1 MIAFSTKKILLPWS
15 AKAKEM
21 RKYRGLTHPLL
32 RILQHLVFWVLS
44 FFFFLQLFKTGATSE
59 KVDYVYTALFQL
71 SLLPA
76 VYINLELLLPK
87 FGKRKT
93 ILIYAPL
100 LIATIILFSWINYKF
115 FAEWSAKAFPDYFFI
130 SYFTL
135 KEIIFFFTIY
145 VVITS
150 LLKLSKSWFWI
161 SELEKELLEKE
172 KQKTEAELKALKAQI
187 NPHFF
192 FNTLN
197 NIYSMALDKD
207 ERLPNTILQLSELMR
222 YFLYE
227 AKDNF
232 IPLKKELDVVD
243 NYIALQRI
251 RSGEQLNIETRRSGN
266 VDGQQ
271 IAPLLL
277 ITFLENAF
285 KHGAKGDSVDPFIKL
300 IIEVEK
306 NRLLFS
312 VLNNKGII
320 NELKTTDHE
329 GLGLENVK
337 RQLEL
342 LYPGKHSLRIKELKN
357 SFAVE
362 LQLEL

>member
-1 MIAFSTKKILLPWS
+1 
-15 AKAKEM
+15 M
-21 RKYRGLTHPLL
+21 RKYWELNHPLL

-44 FFFFLQLFKTGATSE
+44 FILFLQLFKTGNKAE
-59 KVDYVYTALFQL
+59 KVDYVYSALFQL

-76 VYINLELLLPK
+76 VYINLELLLPQL
-87 FGKRKT
+87 GKRKRI
-93 ILIYAPL
+93 ILYLPL
-100 LIATIILFSWINYKF
+100 LIAVIILFSWINYKF
-115 FAEWSAKAFPDYFFI
+115 FASWSVHVFPDYFFI

-135 KEIIFFFTIY
+135 REIIFFFTTY

-150 LLKLSKSWFWI
+150 LLKLSKSWFWVR
-161 SELEKELLEKE
+161 ELEKELLEKE

-197 NIYSMALDKD
+197 SIYSMALDKD
-207 ERLPNTILQLSELMR
+207 DRLPKTILQLSDLMR

-227 AKDNF
+227 SRDNF

-243 NYIALQRI
+243 NYMALQRL
-251 RSGEQLNIETRRSGN
+251 RSGKELNIETQRTGSVN
-266 VDGQQ
+266 GQQ

-285 KHGAKGDSVDPFIKL
+285 KHGAKGNSIGTFIKL
-300 IIEVEK
+300 NIAVEK
-306 NRLLFS
+306 NKLFFS
-312 VLNNKGII
+312 VLNNKGMIDEI
-320 NELKTTDHE
+320 KTTDHG
-329 GLGLENVK
+329 GLGLENIK

-342 LYPGKHSLRIKELKN
+342 LYPGKHSLAIKDMKD

-362 LQLEL
+362 LQLAL